1 VFHAPAPLARVLDPL
16 RRHHAAASRGQSLV
30 EFALVLPVI
39 LFLTLIALDFGR
51 VYLGYINLQNMARI
65 ASNFAA
71 NNPEA
76 WGASPDLADQDRYRN
91 QILADATTSNCQLPQ
106 VGGSPVVPDPVFVDG
121 DGDGDATDLG
131 DRVSVVLRCTFG
143 VITPGISNVL
153 GSSVAVSASA
163 EFPVKAGMSGVAS
176 GGAGPIAGNP
186 PNAAFT
192 ADGTVSPGSITVVGP
207 TVDVEFRDT
216 SGGNPT
222 GWAWNFADGVTS
234 TAQDPLQHTFTC
246 AVSSCSFIVSMKA
259 SNAVGSSTAML
270 TVVVLGSSDV
280 NFTSN
285 KQAGTAPLAVTFT
298 DTSTTGGTAW
308 EWTFG
313 DGGTATTQNASHTYF
328 ATGTYAVG
336 LTVTY
341 PSPIGPKT
349 TTKNAYITVAVGTC
363 SVPKLNG
370 VKYNDAQA
378 TWNSA
383 GFTGTVSRDVGAGNG
398 NFTITSQSIVYSTN
412 PPSTAVCNSN
422 VVVK

>member
-1 VFHAPAPLARVLDPL
+1 VLDRL
-16 RRHHAAASRGQSLV
+16 RPRKAQGARGQSLV

-39 LFLTLIALDFGR
+39 LFLTVIALDFGR

-71 NNPEA
+71 NHPEA
-76 WGASPDLADQDRYRN
+76 WGASPDTADQARYRN
-91 QILADATTSNCQLPQ
+91 QIIADATTTNCQLPK
-106 VGGSPVVPDPVFVDG
+106 VGGSPVVPSPVFSDG
-121 DGDGDATDLG
+121 DGDGDSTDLG
-131 DRVSVVLRCTFG
+131 DRVSVRLSCTFG

-163 EFPVKAGMSGVAS
+163 EFPVKAGMSAVAN
-176 GGAGPIAGNP
+176 GGGGPITGNA

-192 ADGTVSPGSITVVGP
+192 ANGTVAPNSITVVGP

-216 SGGNPT
+216 SGGSPT
-222 GWAWNFADGVTS
+222 SWAWNFADGTTS

-246 AVSSCSFIVSMKA
+246 ALSSCSFIVSMKA
-259 SNAVGSSTAML
+259 TNVVGSSTAML

-285 KQAGTAPLAVTFT
+285 KQAGAAPLAVSFT

-308 EWTFG
+308 AWTFG
-313 DGGTATTQNASHTYF
+313 DGGTATTQNPSHTYSSS
-328 ATGTYAVG
+328 GTYDVS

-341 PSPIGPKT
+341 PSPIGTKT

-370 VKYNDAQA
+370 LKFNSAQA
-378 TWNSA
+378 AWNAA
-383 GFTGTVSRDVGAGNG
+383 GFTGNVSRDVGAPSG
-398 NFTITSQSIVYSTN
+398 NFTITTQSIVYSTT
-412 PPSTAVCNSN
+412 PPSTAVCTSN
-422 VVVK
+422 VAVK